1 MKNFVSGSAIKK
13 KKNHMFVLDSASAY
27 LRHIYVVD
35 QMELVKYHYGAT
47 ASV

>member
-1 MKNFVSGSAIKK
+1 
-13 KKNHMFVLDSASAY
+13 MFVLDSASAN
-27 LRHIYVVD
+27 LRHIYVV

>member
-1 MKNFVSGSAIKK
+1 MKNVVSGSAIKK
-13 KKNHMFVLDSASAY
+13 KNHKFVLDSASAS